1 MAEHKV
7 QPSSMLLI
15 IQNIVSGQ
23 TINNTVVCLKSI
35 TKNNSVNVIDANSWC
50 GQKKLA
56 GISDISYNFE
66 CIHLQDPQGDKL
78 SGTNLRVLA
87 YQKLLIYY
95 KIIPEIPQTGDE
107 FEEGYGFI
115 SDISSNYS
123 FDNVGTFSMTITAKG
138 TPTLYNSDDFVRI
151 GNQMWSNKNL
161 EVTQFRN
168 GVPIVEATDNT
179 NWFDLIETETPAWAY
194 WEYDSNNASLGKYY
208 NTFAI
213 NSINNLAP
221 IGTRIPNYS
230 DAYELYTKILSDYPT
245 TSGFALRE
253 SGTQH
258 WYNDQG
264 FDAYG
269 FSLQGNGVAIQGDLN
284 FVGAFGFKVD
294 DGSNANIFCQ
304 DDYNDVLFSPE
315 SPFNYLGLN
324 IRLLLDI

>member
-15 IQNIVSGQ
+15 IQTIDRGQ

-35 TKNNSVNVIDANSWC
+35 TKNDSVNVIDANSWC

-56 GISDISYNFE
+56 GLSDISYNFE
-66 CIHLQDPQGDKL
+66 CIHLQDPEGDKL

-87 YQKLLIYY
+87 YQKLPIYY
-95 KIIPEIPQTGDE
+95 KIIPEVPQPGDE
-107 FEEGYGFI
+107 LEEGYGFI

-138 TPTLYNSDDFVRI
+138 TPELFKLNNVVTI
-151 GNQMWSNKNL
+151 GEQVWSSKNL
-161 EVTQFRN
+161 DVTQFRN
-168 GVPIVEATDNT
+168 GVQIVEATDNT
-179 NWFDLIETETPAWAY
+179 NWFDLLETETPAWAY

-221 IGTRIPNYS
+221 NNYKIPSSADVQDLYDFVSIQHSGNTGNALKEIGT
-230 DAYELYTKILSDYPT
+230 T
-245 TSGFALRE
+245 
-253 SGTQH
+253 H
-258 WYNDQG
+258 WFTNNGIDS
-264 FDAYG
+264 YG
-269 FSLQGNGVAIQGDLN
+269 FSMQGNGVAIYGDLKN
-284 FVGAFGFKVD
+284 LGAFYTSDYWISIFYDLDNDFQLVEDSISSYGF
-294 DGSNANIFCQ
+294 
-304 DDYNDVLFSPE
+304 
-315 SPFNYLGLN
+315 N